1 MQKCFGENPEVYGAY
16 LDAFERY
23 SLNPY
28 PLNRKDSLAPSF
40 RNSTVI
46 FADSFVLFC
55 SDDEPGAYGKSPAR
69 KGQTNKVGVD

>member
-23 SLNPY
+23 FLSPY
-28 PLNRKDSLAPSF
+28 PLSCKDSLALAQ
-40 RNSTVI
+40 NSNAI
-46 FADSFVLFC
+46 FTDSFVLFC